1 MREVLPVA
9 SISWLSSPPITIP
22 NPASILSG
30 FLGGSGKVVR
40 FKGPHRFYRAAG
52 WDTKNNAMASAY
64 GGWWVD
70 EAILSQIGN
79 RIQQFEGWLP
89 PNSLHQAWP
98 AHYRGMTALCEDW
111 NDMRE
116 MYKLDLPPGEEI
128 IGLVGPT
135 APQPRLSTL
144 NANSRATPMF
154 RGEGE
159 QVYFKR
165 TRNLN
170 SINPLWIY
178 PIRLW

>member
-1 MREVLPVA
+1 
-9 SISWLSSPPITIP
+9 
-22 NPASILSG
+22 
-30 FLGGSGKVVR
+30 
-40 FKGPHRFYRAAG
+40 
-52 WDTKNNAMASAY
+52 
-64 GGWWVD
+64 
-70 EAILSQIGN
+70 
-79 RIQQFEGWLP
+79 
-89 PNSLHQAWP
+89 
-98 AHYRGMTALCEDW
+98 MTALCEDW